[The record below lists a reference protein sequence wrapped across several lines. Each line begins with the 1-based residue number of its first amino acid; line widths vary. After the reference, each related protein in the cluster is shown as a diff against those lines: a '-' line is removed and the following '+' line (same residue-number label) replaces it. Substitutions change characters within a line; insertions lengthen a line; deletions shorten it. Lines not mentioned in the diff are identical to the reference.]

1 MVVIRTVCQ
10 SVVFCQIHS
19 VPILISCGQF
29 FFYTSASASVTRTKS
44 VLIKISSK
52 IIFNLQIH
60 FAMHLLLTLV
70 ILR

>member
-10 SVVFCQIHS
+10 SVVFCQVLS
-19 VPILISCGQF
+19 VPILISCGQ